1 MKYQIDTAY
10 LFRCFQELVN
20 IPSPVGYYK
29 QLNPIIEKIAAE
41 FGKTVTYDNKST
53 AYITLDGEDNS
64 KTVLIAAH
72 ADTIGMTVRKI
83 EANGMIRVRAMGGIV
98 YSSLEGETVYICTR
112 SGKIYSGLMMCQAHS
127 PHAFAGMRDVPRD
140 ENTMQILLD
149 KPIQSKDDVLALGIQ
164 PGDFVSAEPHFCMNE
179 DGIIKSRYIDD
190 KGPMACIF
198 AMLKYLCENN
208 LKPKYRTLL
217 AFPYSEEIGGG
228 GTYVP
233 PEVSEYVAIDI
244 APIGPDSGTD
254 DSIVV
259 ICSRDS
265 TGPYDYELT
274 DRLLDYAKKAEC
286 DYALEVFFGYGTDA
300 GAAVKA
306 GNNLRG
312 AAFGMPVWCS
322 HGMERSHIKS
332 FVNTTNLMLA
342 YALDLQ

>member
-265 TGPYDYELT
+265 TGP
-274 DRLLDYAKKAEC
+274 
-286 DYALEVFFGYGTDA
+286 
-300 GAAVKA
+300 
-306 GNNLRG
+306 
-312 AAFGMPVWCS
+312 
-322 HGMERSHIKS
+322 
-332 FVNTTNLMLA
+332 
-342 YALDLQ
+342 

>member
-1 MKYQIDTAY
+1 MKYQIDKTF
-10 LFRCFQELVN
+10 LFDCFKNLVSV
-20 IPSPVGYYK
+20 PSPVGYYTR
-29 QLNPIIEKIAAE
+29 LNPLIEEYAAK

-64 KTVLIAAH
+64 KTVLIGAH
-72 ADTIGMTVRKI
+72 ADTIGMTVRRI
-83 EANGMIRVRAMGGIV
+83 ESNGMLRVRALGGIV
-98 YSSLEGETVYICTR
+98 YSSLEGETVYVCTR
-112 SGKIYSGLMMCQAHS
+112 EGKIYSGLMMCEKHS
-127 PHAFAGMRDVPRD
+127 PHAYAGMRDVPRNED
-140 ENTMQILLD
+140 TMQILLD
-149 KPIQSKDDVLALGIQ
+149 KPIQSREDVLALGIQ
-164 PGDFVSAEPHFCMNE
+164 PGDYVSAEPHASLNE

-190 KGPMACIF
+190 KGPMACTF
-198 AMLKYLCENN
+198 AMLKYLYENN

-259 ICSRDS
+259 ICSRDG

-274 DRLLDYAKKAEC
+274 NRLLAYAKKAEC
-286 DYALEVFFGYGTDA
+286 DYTLEVFFGYGTDA

-312 AAFGMPVWCS
+312 AAFGKPVWCS
-322 HGMERSHIKS
+322 HGMERGHIDG
-332 FVNTTNLMLA
+332 FANTTNLMLA
-342 YALDLQ
+342 YVLDL